1 MCLNVQCCVF
11 SLVITKIP
19 RKISTVKSYLF
30 KIAFYCRWKGFSQFK
45 SFDHLGKF
53 LEIVMGWWLD
63 DNVATMTKIMMIG
76 EHDEKLKAN
85 QANDEIKR
93 NNMKMERN
101 KKRKKRRRR
110 NMMII
115 VIIVE
120 MCECFFLGMH
130 NKICHIHAMWVC
142 MYIYCIF
149 INIYILIYTPLYLCV
164 YNFLYS

>member
-1 MCLNVQCCVF
+1 MFMYILDTQECCLNMCLNVQCCVF
-11 SLVITKIP
+11 SLVIIKIP

-63 DNVATMTKIMMIG
+63 DNVATMTKIMRIG

-101 KKRKKRRRR
+101 KKRKKKKKKKKHDD
-110 NMMII
+110 NS
-115 VIIVE
+115 
-120 MCECFFLGMH
+120 H
-130 NKICHIHAMWVC
+130 NSWNAWVLFPWHA
-142 MYIYCIF
+142 
-149 INIYILIYTPLYLCV
+149 
-164 YNFLYS
+164 